1 MKHNEDKEQWQLLQ
15 LINKGISDS
24 ADKICGTAPWQHKL
38 KY

>member
-1 MKHNEDKEQWQLLQ
+1 MAITLNEDKEQW
-15 LINKGISDS
+15 ISDS